1 MKNQRNR
8 DTYLIYVLAAVF
20 CMFSISLNTTALKAQ
35 SLEKAALCADSVSS
49 PKTGMLSKIGQQLT
63 SIYCADGK
71 SIDFVAAHP
80 QAVSDGKFLLTAVA
94 ENGQTNA
101 LESEVRDLGGETVA
115 SYKKVVSAW
124 LPIESLGALSQSK
137 TLNFAR
143 LAVASSGSRRS
154 EEVFSPVINKPR
166 VGAVTGQHVK
176 ALGLDPA
183 DLDLFTNGING
194 SGVEIGSFSISFD
207 CLGTAAA
214 GAASGDIP
222 ALGSITVTE
231 STNCGAYGSDEIRAL
246 IEVEYDI
253 APGTTHRAHAAF
265 NGVAAHAS
273 GIANMASNGVSVM
286 ADDAFWYSTPW
297 FQPGV
302 ISQAI
307 NEAYTNNDVA
317 FFSHAGNFYDNSYES
332 DFVDSGVNGPT
343 CGGPLHDFN
352 PGGGVD
358 TILNIDIGSAGN
370 HNIGLQWN
378 QPYASAGSS
387 GSASDFALNYH
398 RSNGSLWFFSDN
410 NNIGADPSEHVFR
423 GATGATTGEGIS
435 IEYCQA
441 GAVPSTHMKVMFWT
455 NGWTP
460 LTVTQY
466 MTPGTSTI
474 RGHSNAEHAL
484 TVGGVNYYQT
494 PAYGQPIGKYAF
506 SSFGGIALY
515 FDENGV
521 PLFQQQA
528 PTVFNKPEVLA
539 PTGQNTTFF
548 GCCEDTIPE
557 DPDTD
562 PNFYGTSASA
572 PAAAGLAA
580 LMRQLDPTMTA
591 QDVYDCITNTA
602 LDIGAGGF
610 DFETGNGFIDGPA
623 ALGCANGDWSELAN
637 HTPAFHIQGPSCSG
651 AILGATI
658 STETGVDPNVSDSD
672 GVTFLTSWTEG
683 QAAQMQ
689 LSATSGTGTG
699 RVSCWVD
706 WNADNDFGDT
716 GEQICN
722 QTIALA
728 GNTTCNFTVDPND
741 VSYSTGDHASVR
753 CRLYEDSAE
762 TPDPAGAAIC
772 AEVEDHAAVIGAD
785 WADAPDSHGT
795 DSTDGGEGVGPSH
808 LIVPTLYLGQCVDA
822 ETDGQA
828 DPSADGD
835 DNAVSATT
843 DGTCVAGEDEDG
855 LDDESQLDGMVPGVQ
870 RCLDITSSG
879 AGLLDAW
886 IDFNANGVFDHPA
899 EQIFASQSL
908 SSGSQNL
915 CFTPPSTMPPAVR
928 FARFRLSSAGALLP
942 TGPALDGEVEDYF
955 ASQSLPVELTYFNA
969 DLDGRSV
976 ELSWETKSENSN
988 AGFEV
993 QHAWGQLGFETMTF
1007 IEGRGSSL
1015 EATQY
1020 QSRMDDLSPGIHN
1033 FRLKQIDLDGSF
1045 NYSSV
1050 VEVDVD
1056 FPGEFLLEAAYPNPF
1071 NPSTT
1076 IRFTSKDTES
1086 VSLEL
1091 YDLTGKLVKVLFDGE
1106 VTAGETQ
1113 SIRIDGSA
1121 LNSGSYLV
1129 RLIGPSFQGTEQII
1143 LIK

>member
-1 MKNQRNR
+1 MLWA
-8 DTYLIYVLAAVF
+8 TCVLSL
-20 CMFSISLNTTALKAQ
+20 SIFGIHDSLMAQ
-35 SLEKAALCADSVSS
+35 DANLSKEVLCADSNI
-49 PKTGMLSKIGQQLT
+49 KTGKLSKIGHELA
-63 SIYCADGK
+63 SIYCDAEELNEH
-71 SIDFVAAHP
+71 AALFP
-80 QAVSDGKFLLTAVA
+80 QAFSNGTFLVTAVA
-94 ENGQTNA
+94 ENGATGS
-101 LESEVRDLGGETVA
+101 LENELRDLGGTNVS
-115 SYKKVVSAW
+115 SYKRVVSGW
-124 LPIESLGALSQSK
+124 LPIAGLASLSQSK
-137 TLNFAR
+137 SLTFAR
-143 LAVASSGSRRS
+143 LAVVENGSGISGAYVLAS
-154 EEVFSPVINKPR
+154 EAVAQQ

-183 DLDLFTNGING
+183 DLDIFTNGING
-194 SGVEIGSFSISFD
+194 SGVEIASISDSFN
-207 CLGTAAA
+207 CLGGAA
-214 GAASGDIP
+214 GDAATGDIP
-222 ALGSITVTE
+222 ALGSISVIE
-231 STNCGAYGSDEIRAL
+231 VNNCTGMGDEIRAL
-246 IEVEYDI
+246 IQVEYDL
-253 APGTTHRAHAAF
+253 APNTVHRGASGF
-265 NGVAAHAS
+265 NGLAAHANS
-273 GIANMASNGVSVM
+273 IGAMATAGASVM
-286 ADDAFWYSTPW
+286 ADDVFWYDTPW
-297 FQPGV
+297 FQPG
-302 ISQAI
+302 ILSQAI
-307 NEAYTNNDVA
+307 NDAYTNDDVA
-317 FFSHAGNFYDNSYES
+317 FFSHAGNFYDNSYEA
-332 DFVDSGVNGPT
+332 DFVNSGFTGPV

-358 TILNIDIGSAGN
+358 TRLNFNIHNAGT

-378 QPYASAGSS
+378 QPYASAGPGGSS
-387 GSASDFALNYH
+387 TDFSLNYH
-398 RSNGSLWFFSDN
+398 RSNGSLWFWSDN
-410 NNIGADPSEHVFR
+410 NNIGNDPSERVFR
-423 GATGATTGEGIS
+423 NAIGASAGESIS
-435 IEYCQA
+435 VEYCGA
-441 GAVPSTHMKVMFWT
+441 GGVPTTHFKVMFWT
-455 NGWTP
+455 NGWVP

-484 TVGGVNYYQT
+484 TVGGFNYYQS
-494 PAYGQPIGKYAF
+494 PAYGSPYGKYAF

-521 PLFQQQA
+521 PLFQNQA
-528 PTVFNKPEVLA
+528 PSVFNKPEVLA

-548 GCCEDTIPE
+548 GNGDDVRPE
-557 DPDTD
+557 DPDTF

-580 LMRQLDPTMTA
+580 LMRQLDQTMSA
-591 QDVYDCITNTA
+591 QDVYDCMTNTA
-602 LDIGAGGF
+602 IDMGAGGF
-610 DFETGNGFIDGPA
+610 DFETGHGSIDGPA

-976 ELSWETKSENSN
+976 ELSWETKSESNN

-993 QHAWGQLGFETMTF
+993 QHAWGQEGFETMTF

-1106 VTAGETQ
+1106 LTAGETQ

-1129 RLIGPSFQGTEQII
+1129 RLIGPSFQGTEQIV